1 MKDGYKHHP
10 TDKKTH
16 KTTIFY
22 AVSIPVFFRKASQYK
37 KYIPLGWKMVT
48 LKQNYTSY
56 WQWPNYS
63 NKSDKET
70 VLIQVFISLDVQYYV
85 FDIPSY

>member
-56 WQWPNYS
+56 
-63 NKSDKET
+63 
-70 VLIQVFISLDVQYYV
+70 
-85 FDIPSY
+85 